1 VKSIFGDAW
10 DTYQIKIIQM
20 GGNKKLWDFFK
31 QYNGLE
37 IKMIQNKYES
47 AAAKYYKKKLAAE
60 VNGLPFD

>member
-1 VKSIFGDAW
+1 
-10 DTYQIKIIQM
+10 M

-37 IKMIQNKYES
+37 IKTIQNKYES

-60 VNGLPFD
+60 VNGIPFD